1 MKRKITLLSAG
12 FMLCLGIVRAQVPC
26 ADDPNGFVAS
36 KNVGSTSSYQLK
48 IGFEEK
54 AAQTYDFNGTGKIM
68 SVRVYGTH
76 QTMTFSGVPLKVSV
90 YNVDANG
97 KPTTLISSMQ
107 HVWWS
112 YPDNN
117 NGYIQLNFP
126 GGVSVSTD
134 FALTVEV
141 LNAPPFGSNFNLKYT
156 GNGEGL
162 GQDLASLSGTS
173 TGNNWASAMTSFGS
187 NGDFYI
193 IPTMSLLNLPSFDI
207 NTACLQTNELMTI
220 TNTSQLA
227 TDSMFNQI
235 SESTYSGINHIY
247 SWDFGDGSP
256 ISHALAPSHA
266 YATAG
271 AYTIT
276 LTTKIEGWNQTCT
289 KTFTKQVSVGLG
301 VSASALT
308 NVTCNGLANG
318 SVVALPQ
325 GGMAP
330 YQFSLNNGPWQATA
344 AFTNLAPGSYQLQV
358 KDQKNCTSTV
368 TFNII
373 QPAGISINSI
383 LATNSACG
391 QPNGA
396 FTAAATGGMGTLQ
409 YKINNG
415 TYQNSGTFSALS
427 AGIYVLSVK
436 DANACVSTANV
447 SINSSTAPS
456 LNPPNVNN
464 VSCFNGNDGSISL
477 SSTGGTGLVQY
488 STNNGQTFQNN
499 GLFTGLSAGAYTCVV
514 KDNAGC
520 TSFAVANV
528 TQGTAMSVVASPTA
542 VSCFGANNGS
552 ISVASYGGTGTHT
565 YSLNGV
571 NYQSLNQFTGLYAGT
586 YNVYVKDVTSCVK
599 TAIVTVN
606 QAPALAASMGVLA
619 ATCNGQATGSITATI
634 SGGTPSYSYSLD
646 GIIFQSS
653 NIFSNLIADT
663 FSLTVKD
670 ANNCLLTT
678 SVLVGQPSA
687 LSATVNTTNAT
698 CMSSNGSI
706 MVVAAGG
713 AGNGYMY
720 SLDGINFSATGLF
733 SNLAAGTH
741 FVVLRD
747 ANMCQNTVSGVITSA
762 GGPQIGSLSAQN
774 VSCNGGTDG
783 AITVL
788 NVTGGTGSLQYS
800 KNGINFQPTNVFNN
814 LGAGAYI
821 IHVKDANGCIDTMA
835 KTVLQPNAFLV
846 MTNVTDV
853 LCHGAS
859 TGAAQVLASG
869 GAGFF
874 AYSLNN
880 GLNYQAGSN
889 FLNLGAGSYTVL
901 IKDAA
906 NCIAVHNFII
916 TEPSPIQV
924 HTATLNVTCYGA
936 NDGEI
941 TITASGGVAPY
952 LYSVN
957 ALPFSGLTNYDN
969 LAGDQVYE
977 VHVKDSNLCM
987 VTVYRFVNEPSLIQL
1002 DYLVTNVSCFGGN
1015 NGAVNLNLTGGVSPY
1030 TISWSDQ
1037 SIGSSISNLSAG
1049 PVGVEVSDLNGCT
1062 GQMDFIIAQPAAPLV
1077 VNANIT
1083 HASSA
1088 SALDGALDLTTTG
1101 GTPPYSYIWS
1111 NAATDEDLTD
1121 LGVGLYIVTIT
1132 DDNGCSLATTFQINN
1147 MVGVETQVAP
1157 EWSIYPNP
1165 ATDLLFS
1172 DFGLA
1177 KPHTLRIYNALGQ
1190 VFLLETS
1197 QEKLGKIDVSF
1208 LPAGTYMIELS
1219 YDLQQETRLF
1229 TIIK

>member
-12 FMLCLGIVRAQVPC
+12 LLLCFGVARAQIPC

-36 KNVGSTSSYQLK
+36 KNVGGTGAYQLK

-76 QTMTFSGVPLKVSV
+76 QTMTFSGVPLKVGV
-90 YNVDANG
+90 YHVDASG
-97 KPTTLISSMQ
+97 KPTTLIASLQ

-141 LNAPPFGSNFNLKYT
+141 LNAPPFGSTFNLKYT

-173 TGNNWASAMTSFGS
+173 TGNNWASAMSSFGS

-193 IPTMSLLNLPSFDI
+193 IPTMSLLNLPSFELSSS
-207 NTACLQTNELMTI
+207 CLQTNELMTT
-220 TNTSQLA
+220 TNTSSLA

-235 SESTYSGINHIY
+235 GESTYAGTNHIY
-247 SWDFGDGSP
+247 TWDFGDGSP
-256 ISHALAPSHA
+256 VSHLATPSHA

-289 KTFTKQVSVGLG
+289 KTTTKQVSVGLS
-301 VSASALT
+301 VATSALT

-318 SVVALPQ
+318 AFIAVPQ
-325 GGMAP
+325 GGVAP
-330 YQFSLNNGPWQATA
+330 YQFSLNSGPWQATS
-344 AFTNLAPGSYQLQV
+344 AFTNLAPGAYQLQV
-358 KDQKNCTSTV
+358 KDQKNCTATV
-368 TFNII
+368 SFNIT
-373 QPAGISINSI
+373 QPTGISVNSV
-383 LATNSACG
+383 LVTNSACG
-391 QPNGA
+391 LLNGA
-396 FTAAATGGMGTLQ
+396 FTAAATGGVGSLQ
-409 YKINNG
+409 YKINTG
-415 TYQNSGTFSALS
+415 AYQNSGTFSALA
-427 AGIYVLSVK
+427 AGLYVLTVK
-436 DANACVSTANV
+436 DANACTNTANV
-447 SINSSTAPS
+447 AINASTAPS
-456 LNPPNVNN
+456 MNPPNVIN
-464 VSCFNGNDGSISL
+464 VSCFNGNDGSITL
-477 SSTGGTGLVQY
+477 SSTGGTGGIQY
-488 STNNGQTFQNN
+488 STNNGQTYQNA
-499 GLFTGLSAGAYTCVV
+499 GLFTGLGAGTYTCVV

-520 TSFAVANV
+520 TSFAVATI
-528 TQGTAMSVVASPTA
+528 TQGTAMSVVANATA

-571 NYQSLNQFTGLYAGT
+571 NYQSLAQFTGLYAGT

-599 TAIVTVN
+599 TAIVTVG
-606 QAPALAASMGVLA
+606 QAPALVSSVNVVA

-634 SGGTPSYSYSLD
+634 TGGTPSYSYSLD
-646 GIIFQSS
+646 GITYQSS
-653 NIFSNLIADT
+653 NVFSNLIADT
-663 FSLTVKD
+663 FNLKIKD
-670 ANNCLLTT
+670 ANNCILNT
-678 SVLVGQPSA
+678 SVLVGQPAA
-687 LSATVNTTNAT
+687 LTATVNTTNAT
-698 CMSSNGSI
+698 CLSNNGSI
-706 MVVAAGG
+706 MVVASGG
-713 AGNGYMY
+713 SGSGYQY
-720 SLDGINFSATGLF
+720 SLNGITFTSVGLF
-733 SNLAAGTH
+733 SNLPAGTH

-762 GGPQIGSLSAQN
+762 GGPQIGNLSAQN

-800 KNGINFQPTNVFNN
+800 KNGINFQASNVFNN
-814 LGAGAYI
+814 LLAGAYI

-835 KTVLQPNAFLV
+835 KTVLQPNAFMVL
-846 MTNVTDV
+846 TNVTDV

-880 GLNYQAGSN
+880 GLNYQAGSS
-889 FLNLGAGSYTVL
+889 FLNLGAGTYTVL

-916 TEPSPIQV
+916 SEPSPIQV
-924 HTATLNVTCYGA
+924 HTATLDVTCYGA
-936 NDGEI
+936 DDGEI
-941 TITASGGVAPY
+941 TVTASGGVAPY

-957 ALPFSGLTNYDN
+957 ALPFSALNSFEN
-969 LAGDQVYE
+969 LAGDLVYE

-1002 DYLVTNVSCFGGN
+1002 NYLVTNVSCFGGN

-1083 HASSA
+1083 HATSST
-1088 SALDGALDLTTTG
+1088 ALDGALDLTTTG
-1101 GTPPYSYIWS
+1101 GTAPYSYIWS
-1111 NAATDEDLTD
+1111 NAATAEDLTD
-1121 LGVGLYIVTIT
+1121 LGVGLYVVTIT
-1132 DDNGCSLATTFQINN
+1132 DDNGCSLATTFQINSQ
-1147 MVGVETQVAP
+1147 VGVQTLAALD
-1157 EWSIYPNP
+1157 WNIYPNP
-1165 ATDLLFS
+1165 TSEILYSEVDLAT
-1172 DFGLA
+1172 
-1177 KPHTLRIYNALGQ
+1177 PHTLRIFNTMGQQLLVQNATEALG
-1190 VFLLETS
+1190 
-1197 QEKLGKIDVSF
+1197 KLDVSF
-1208 LPAGTYMIELS
+1208 LPAGTYLLELS
-1219 YDLQQETRLF
+1219 DEQHRETRTF
-1229 TIIK
+1229 TVIK